1 MVGFGKVVQ
10 GSEMRQ
16 GVVAFVEVGAAHRA
30 LGQALAVVVAGD
42 VTDVSVLVGQ
52 EMPASSESDSVG
64 LAGVDELFALF
75 ALLFLEV
82 GQGGEEETQLSGG
95 GDGLAVLVGVGVGGG
110 EDVDLVGESVGGDA
124 AQDVGAV
131 ELEVAEVGVDGGA
144 GAMELSGD
152 VIGGGGPGSR
162 GGGLRGCVGSVWGWA
177 GWT

>member
-1 MVGFGKVVQ
+1 MSGFVQICLDGCGFIWKLWRLVRFRLGGSRFVQFGVGGLGALVGFGKVVQ

-110 EDVDLVGESVGGDA
+110 ED
-124 AQDVGAV
+124 
-131 ELEVAEVGVDGGA
+131 
-144 GAMELSGD
+144 
-152 VIGGGGPGSR
+152 
-162 GGGLRGCVGSVWGWA
+162 
-177 GWT
+177 